1 MNVTTHWLNRQR
13 LTVYPR
19 IVLAVLLLLSLAWL
33 LLSKHGVDPQG
44 KPLGYDFITF
54 YAASKVALQGH
65 ASSAYN
71 IALLYQA
78 EKLIVPAS
86 NMVFVWYYPP
96 PFYLLIL
103 PLARMPYLVAYA
115 VFILATLTGYV
126 LAFRRVTTNRHAMW
140 CLAAFSGVFLNLFHG
155 QNAFLTAAL
164 AAAVLLCLKHRPITA
179 GVLLGLFAIK
189 PHLAVLFPVA
199 LIAIGAWRTLMA
211 AALTATAFTAISTA
225 ILGTATLRA
234 CIGSLRYAKL
244 FLEDG
249 FLPWGK
255 MPTVFAFLRMLG
267 TPVAWAYTAHAAV
280 AAVAGGAVWYVWRRS
295 TDWQL
300 RSANLMT
307 ATFLVSPYLFDYD
320 LAWLAFPIAWLAL
333 VGLRDGW
340 LPGEREVLVLAWLLP
355 LLMASIAIHL
365 HLQIG
370 PFVLGA
376 MLWITLRRVQAEE
389 HQPAVPAPARFV
401 EAPAGLSHAS

>member
-1 MNVTTHWLNRQR
+1 MNDTTHWLNRQR

-115 VFILATLTGYV
+115 VFIPATLTGYV

-140 CLAAFSGVFLNLFHG
+140 CLAAFFRCVSEPLPRPERLPHRCTRRRGPALPQIPAHNRRRLARPVRHQAASGRAVSRRAHRHRRVAHVDGSRAHG
-155 QNAFLTAAL
+155 NRLHSHQHRRPWNGHAAGM
-164 AAAVLLCLKHRPITA
+164 HRQP
-179 GVLLGLFAIK
+179 
-189 PHLAVLFPVA
+189 A
-199 LIAIGAWRTLMA
+199 LRETLPRRR
-211 AALTATAFTAISTA
+211 LS
-225 ILGTATLRA
+225 
-234 CIGSLRYAKL
+234 
-244 FLEDG
+244 
-249 FLPWGK
+249 PWGK

-376 MLWITLRRVQAEE
+376 MLWITLRRVQVEG